1 MITIKYED
9 ILKRFLKTGIT
20 NQDSR
25 MLKRGSKSFYED
37 SSSDKMKEAKEEIT
51 EVVVEEKT
59 DLKKIEELLKYSR
72 SIDL

>member
-1 MITIKYED
+1 MISIKYED
-9 ILKRFLKTGIT
+9 ILRRFLKTGIA

-25 MLKRGSKSFYED
+25 ILKRGSKSFYED
-37 SSSDKMKEAKEEIT
+37 PDKMKKAKEEIT
-51 EVVVEEKT
+51 EVQEEEKT